1 LGLDQDVFQQK
12 GDGVVVVVGVV
23 ADQDV
28 AGAGVG
34 RGRKN
39 VLFKTEALLEKTL
52 EGIGSEKPFDL
63 EPGSTLDFGVNGL
76 NHNYRLSFEGQGQV
90 VAETL

>member
-1 LGLDQDVFQQK
+1 M
-12 GDGVVVVVGVV
+12 VVVVGVV

-28 AGAGVG
+28 AGEGAG
-34 RGRKN
+34 RGRKD
-39 VLFKTEALLEKTL
+39 VLFKAETLLEKTL

-76 NHNYRLSFEGQGQV
+76 NHYHRLVCETAKGQPV
-90 VAETL
+90 TEAP